1 MSKKKTDPT
10 ASDQISAF
18 LRFLRDVD
26 STVSIAITEQEE
38 AENETQ
44 DILHELE
51 LQRNTY
57 HENALLAKA
66 LTDSRKKRRR
76 AKDSCEILDPIL
88 RWKQQNQNAIRALDK
103 ALGETRT
110 QERNHHGRHYNQKT
124 KIVENIKVKQNE

>member
-38 AENETQ
+38 ADNETQ

-88 RWKQQNQNAIRALDK
+88 RWKQQNQNAGKKPPRQAL
-103 ALGETRT
+103 
-110 QERNHHGRHYNQKT
+110 
-124 KIVENIKVKQNE
+124 